1 MVFSQTSHR
10 TQSIL
15 NVVDIDRI
23 KKENQE
29 NGLNGVIADGPTAT
43 PQPHCS
49 FAEVSTHEYLKPEP
63 VFESNMY
70 HDTDYEFFQE
80 LAGWCSDPAKEEQA
94 QIIDSAKQI
103 EDRAFN
109 TDTLHTPL
117 SPGWDS
123 FDANVAAQASFYT
136 TTPRDPLSPAEGVDA
151 MFALPETEQFVDIAS
166 LPVVIDQQ
174 EQRAGWDTYTKLLT
188 HDTPFIDDDSQDLKY
203 MASVTPS
210 EVERCDDVITEYI
223 VSPRKHAGLSL
234 DVAAR
239 PALAGHVISTPEVL
253 SFVEQLEQEKHPLAG
268 LKSRQQTLVQ
278 ETFLS
283 PLAAAPAPLD
293 YQPITPKSEPQAD
306 SEEEPAAR
314 VPRRRRRS
322 EDSDEEYSPHQERT
336 TPRKYKR
343 RKPNIPLKDMIL
355 ALEGSQQLTR
365 ARRGRP
371 PKRRDSAVSNAC
383 SENSSMSTQ
392 DTKYRE
398 LRDKNNEASKR
409 SRMHRKLKEL
419 QMEQEADQLEE
430 RNKKLRVQAG
440 ILEEMAKRLKDALLT
455 SIMQK

>member
-15 NVVDIDRI
+15 KVVDIDRI

-29 NGLNGVIADGPTAT
+29 NGLHGVIADGPTAT
-43 PQPHCS
+43 PQPHFS
-49 FAEVSTHEYLKPEP
+49 FEEFLKPEP

-80 LAGWCSDPAKEEQA
+80 LAGWCSDPAKDEQV
-94 QIIDSAKQI
+94 QTIDSTKQTD
-103 EDRAFN
+103 DRAFN

-123 FDANVAAQASFYT
+123 FDANVAAQSSFYN
-136 TTPRDPLSPAEGVDA
+136 TTPKDPLSPAEGVET
-151 MFALPETEQFVDIAS
+151 MFALPDTERFVDIPS
-166 LPVVIDQQ
+166 LPAVIDRQ
-174 EQRAGWDTYTKLLT
+174 EPWAGWDTYTKLIT
-188 HDTPFIDDDSQDLKY
+188 HDTPFIEDDSQDLKY
-203 MASVTPS
+203 TVTPS
-210 EVERCDDVITEYI
+210 AVERCDDVVAEYI
-223 VSPRKHAGLSL
+223 VAPRRAGAGLSL

-239 PALAGHVISTPEVL
+239 PALAGPVISTPEVL
-253 SFVEQLEQEKHPLAG
+253 SYVEQLEQEKHPLAV
-268 LKSRQQTLVQ
+268 LKSRQQTVAQ
-278 ETFLS
+278 ESFIS

-293 YQPITPKSEPQAD
+293 YQPITPKSEPQVD
-306 SEEEPAAR
+306 SEEEATAR
-314 VPRRRRRS
+314 ASRRRRRS
-322 EDSDEEYSPHQERT
+322 EDSDETYTPHQERT

-343 RKPNIPLKDMIL
+343 RKPNIPIKDMIL

-392 DTKYRE
+392 DMKYRE

-419 QMEQEADQLEE
+419 QMEQEADELEE
-430 RNKKLRVQAG
+430 KNKKLRVQAG